1 MNQYNMTNTTISNI
15 KRAIASAET
24 ALYIS
29 EVTGTTLSKINYVAL
44 KTLVNV
50 ARAKLIAEFTPKENK
65 NDKV

>member
-1 MNQYNMTNTTISNI
+1 MNNYNMSNPTIGNI

-24 ALYIS
+24 SIFIAEATRTPLA
-29 EVTGTTLSKINYVAL
+29 KINYVAL

-50 ARAKLIAEFTPKENK
+50 ARAKFREGFISEDSK